1 MNILDEV
8 NSLFKRHKVSLKA
21 EETATITLS
30 AEAVLEDGTSI
41 YTDADAWSEN
51 VNVFTKDADGNPVP
65 LPSGDYILS
74 DGSVL
79 SVTDGVVTTITPAED
94 MSAAADTTKEELATA
109 QDHLAKMI
117 ELVKNLETQLAAQN
131 KVNVE
136 LSAEVSKLKKQPAVQ
151 SIKENFGKSK
161 KQEPQA
167 AAKPFSSMTYE
178 ERVAYNLFKYNK

>member
-41 YTDADAWSEN
+41 YTEADAWSEG
-51 VNVFTKDADGNPVP
+51 VNVFTQDADGNPVP
-65 LPSGDYILS
+65 LPSGDYTLS

-79 SVTDGVVTTITPAED
+79 SVTDGILNTITPAEQ
-94 MSAAADTTKEELATA
+94 MSATDDKTKEELATA
-109 QDHLAKMI
+109 QEHLAKMV
-117 ELVKNLETQLAAQN
+117 ELVKSLEAQLTSQN

-136 LSAEVSKLKKQPAVQ
+136 LSAEVSKLKKTPAVQ
-151 SIKENFGKSK
+151 SIKENFGKTK
-161 KQEPQA
+161 KSEPQTPSKTFA
-167 AAKPFSSMTYE
+167 SMTYE
-178 ERVAYNLFKYNK
+178 ERFAYNLLKFNK

>member
-1 MNILDEV
+1 MNILEEV

-21 EETATITLS
+21 EETATIELA

-94 MSAAADTTKEELATA
+94 MSAADTTKEELATA

-136 LSAEVSKLKKQPAVQ
+136 LSAEVSKLKKQPAVA
-151 SIKENFGKSK
+151 SIKENFGKAK
-161 KQEPQA
+161 KQETQTA
-167 AAKPFSSMTYE
+167 TKPFAAMTYE